1 MPTERLQKVIAAAGV
16 ASRRHS
22 EELILAGRV
31 SVNGKVVTEL
41 GTKVD
46 PEHDKVSLDGQLL
59 QPATTQ
65 RYYAFNKPRG
75 YLTTA
80 TDDRGR
86 ATIFDI
92 FGSTD
97 ERVFTVG
104 RLDKDSEGL
113 LLLTNDGDLAF
124 RMTHPRY
131 GIERE
136 YRVFLAGETKPESIA
151 KLKRGT
157 IVEGER
163 VTPLRVEL
171 EESPEP
177 LRLWVRMVLTEGRKR
192 EVRVICQAAGY
203 TVLRLVRT
211 RYGAIHLGGLATG
224 KSRALTVDEVGMLR
238 KSVGLETRLPSP

>member
-1 MPTERLQKVIAAAGV
+1 MTAERLQKVLAAAGV

-22 EELILAGRV
+22 EEFILAGRV
-31 SVNGKVVTEL
+31 SVNGQTVTEL

-46 PEHDKVSLDGQLL
+46 PERDQVSLDGRLL
-59 QPATTQ
+59 QSAVTH

-92 FGSTD
+92 FGSTG

-113 LLLTNDGDLAF
+113 LLLTNDGNLAF

-131 GIERE
+131 GVERE
-136 YRVFLAGETKPESIA
+136 YRVFLAGETTLESIA
-151 KLKRGT
+151 RLKRGT

-163 VTPLRVEL
+163 VTPVRVEL
-171 EESPEP
+171 EESTED
-177 LRLWVRMVLTEGRKR
+177 LRMWVRMVLTEGRKR
-192 EVRVICQAAGY
+192 EVREICQAAGY

-211 RYGAIHLGGLATG
+211 RYGAIHLGGLLTG
-224 KSRALTVDEVGMLR
+224 KSRALTVNEVTALR
-238 KSVGLETRLPSP
+238 KSVGLPEPS